1 MGAEKTKEPRPLR
14 YVREQG
20 TIVSRQPAIEG
31 AVAHAFE
38 RMQEPERHDL
48 TRPQGRVGMF
58 GNVLHVRIDLTE

>member
-38 RMQEPERHDL
+38 GMEEPQGDHL
-48 TRPQGRVGMF
+48 TRPEVGLRMF
-58 GNVLHVRIDLTE
+58 GDGGEMVIDLAK